1 MSNLAG
7 DADVRKR
14 MFRVRAL
21 LVFYA
26 GALIVSGL
34 TAVPVEW
41 EVRTVIAVG
50 WGDAAPGTS
59 WWPAMHTFLSK
70 VLTAAQ
76 DVGARYPFF
85 FYGFDWLAFGI
96 CVLGLLFLGAV
107 RDPVRNVLVVK
118 FGLLCCGLV
127 LVFAAIVPHLRGLP
141 WFWTFVDG
149 SFGVV
154 GAIPLLILLRD
165 IRQLEATSAAVGER
179 RPAGGDEDVTR

>member
-1 MSNLAG
+1 MP
-7 DADVRKR
+7 DALSDAERR
-14 MFRVRAL
+14 QTLSRVRAL

-26 GALIVSGL
+26 VALIVSGL

-41 EVRTVIAVG
+41 EVRTAIAVG

-59 WWPAMHTFLSK
+59 WWPAMHVFLSQ
-70 VLTAAQ
+70 VAAAAQ
-76 DVGARYPFF
+76 DVGARYPYF

-127 LVFAAIVPHLRGLP
+127 LVFATIVPHLRGLP

-149 SFGVV
+149 SFGVL
-154 GAIPLLILLRD
+154 GAVPLLLLLRD
-165 IRQLEATSAAVGER
+165 IRRLDTAPAA
-179 RPAGGDEDVTR
+179 